1 MHTWLSLLKGMALS
15 FVLIFI
21 TLNTVLGAWAMRA
34 GKSMHFGLG
43 LAGGEI
49 PALALTGGVTLSR
62 SPYHSESRGLYW
74 QSGHDNVRVPATV
87 DA

>member
-49 PALALTGGVTLSR
+49 PALALTGGVCDLEQITLSLRIQR
-62 SPYHSESRGLYW
+62 SLLAKW
-74 QSGHDNVRVPATV
+74 A
-87 DA
+87 